1 MSGVSPPWAPP
12 LPARERVWEKRP
24 PCPHLRVME
33 LAHWLFFVEKT
44 ASEGSAAGV
53 PALGEQH
60 HSGHPARE
68 MEKGETHQAVQ
79 PKTTAEQDEL
89 ALAGRAAGLT
99 AEGDS
104 WT

>member
-1 MSGVSPPWAPP
+1 
-12 LPARERVWEKRP
+12 
-24 PCPHLRVME
+24 ME

-53 PALGEQH
+53 PTLGEQP

-68 MEKGETHQAVQ
+68 MEGETHQAVQ

-99 AEGDS
+99 VEGDS